1 MASDLEKIKSQTLVG
16 SPLETDDLDFDFGK
30 KEFNRKQYLKYREPS
45 LLIHSFTG
53 QLGLYK
59 AVGDHFFVFDDS
71 KKTILY
77 AVKYSIISF
86 LGYRF
91 VVQKQIWRSPAL
103 TQKLEGMS
111 IPTYVFFRH
120 LLPLADGVGIVTG
133 AMQTASGKRFWF
145 DRVAQA
151 FEQKLN
157 VYLMDQINKT
167 KIKIRNFDDFESKI
181 EEEKTWNSG
190 LTRRVV
196 LSKENFSVKNPPF

>member
-1 MASDLEKIKSQTLVG
+1 MSHLEKFKSQTLVA
-16 SPLETDDLDFDFGK
+16 SPLEIDDLDFGYGK
-30 KEFNRKQYLKYREPS
+30 SEFNHKEYLKNRES
-45 LLIHSFTG
+45 SRLIHSFTD

-59 AVGDHFFVFDDS
+59 AASDHFFVFDDS

-77 AVKYSIISF
+77 SAKYGVISF

-91 VVQKQIWRSPAL
+91 VVQKQIWRSPVL

-111 IPTYVFFRH
+111 IPTYVFFKH
-120 LLPLADGVGIVTG
+120 LLPMADGVGIVTD

-157 VYLMDQINKT
+157 VYLMDRTNKT
-167 KIKIRNFDDFESKI
+167 KIKIRNFDEFEAKI
-181 EEEKTWNSG
+181 EDEKTWASDDNSS
-190 LTRRVV
+190 LNRRVV
-196 LSKENFSVKNPPF
+196 ISKKML